1 MRNPVRVAMLA
12 ALVVLAAPTA
22 LLAQSRDEGRSA
34 GDRLRETTAAAIADA
49 WAVAPVEETEAVTRH
64 SIAAHGRTIR
74 YTATAGT
81 LTIRNDQGMPTA
93 SLFYV
98 AYTADGADRAR
109 RPVTFLYNGGPGSA
123 SIWLHMGSFGPVRVQ
138 TDEPEVVRPAP
149 FAFGPNPDTL
159 LDRTDLVFIDMV
171 GAGYSRPLG
180 ATPGSAFWGVDQDA
194 DAFTRAIF
202 RYVTKHDRWTSP
214 KYILGESY
222 GTLRAGAVAY
232 QLHDRGM
239 ALNGVILLS
248 SIMNYGVRQPGYNQD
263 FISLFPTYA
272 ATAWYHNRVPN
283 RPAEL
288 ETFVQQA
295 REFAL
300 GPYASALT
308 KGHMISEAE
317 RAEVARQ
324 MSAFIGLSPQFIEN
338 ANLRVD
344 LSNFRKELLRDQR
357 LTVGRLDSRYRGVD
371 PDASGSR
378 PEYDV
383 SNTAITGAYYAA
395 FQDYVANTLNYETE
409 LNYNLSARGPGFDWD
424 WSHRPPSGRPQT
436 TPNTA
441 IDLAAAMRLNPY
453 LKVLTLN
460 GYYDMATPFFSTE
473 FDMAHMMMEPEQ
485 RRNIEFAYY
494 PAGHMMYLDEASL
507 DALHADLGR
516 FYDSTADGGA
526 R

>member
-1 MRNPVRVAMLA
+1 MLLPVPEIRMATGVLRGAAGGSGAVIAALMSGPAPNGKRKASRRAVGAPCRTGRRYGRVAPVDYPGALFMRNPVRVAMLA

-194 DAFTRAIF
+194 DAFTRAIL

-239 ALNGVILLS
+239 A
-248 SIMNYGVRQPGYNQD
+248 
-263 FISLFPTYA
+263 
-272 ATAWYHNRVPN
+272 
-283 RPAEL
+283 
-288 ETFVQQA
+288 
-295 REFAL
+295 
-300 GPYASALT
+300 
-308 KGHMISEAE
+308 
-317 RAEVARQ
+317 
-324 MSAFIGLSPQFIEN
+324 
-338 ANLRVD
+338 
-344 LSNFRKELLRDQR
+344 
-357 LTVGRLDSRYRGVD
+357 
-371 PDASGSR
+371 
-378 PEYDV
+378 
-383 SNTAITGAYYAA
+383 
-395 FQDYVANTLNYETE
+395 
-409 LNYNLSARGPGFDWD
+409 
-424 WSHRPPSGRPQT
+424 
-436 TPNTA
+436 
-441 IDLAAAMRLNPY
+441 
-453 LKVLTLN
+453 
-460 GYYDMATPFFSTE
+460 
-473 FDMAHMMMEPEQ
+473 
-485 RRNIEFAYY
+485 
-494 PAGHMMYLDEASL
+494 
-507 DALHADLGR
+507 
-516 FYDSTADGGA
+516 
-526 R
+526 